1 MEVWKDIKGYEGK
14 YQVSNFGR
22 VKSKERKHRITI
34 KGTPTFRH
42 QKERMLKPWKRDK
55 YLLVDLWDNG
65 RRDIRSIHVLVYE
78 NFNDCSCSGL
88 IVLHKDKNKNNNYL
102 SNLECLTILQH
113 NRFHFNGHTPWNKG
127 KKMPPEVH
135 QKVWAT
141 RRAKN
146 NKGVKDE
153 KK

>member
-42 QKERMLKPWKRDK
+42 QKERMLKPWKRDR

-65 RRDIRSIHVLVYE
+65 HRDVRSIHELVYE
-78 NFNDCSCSGL
+78 TFCGKPVGNIHIHHIDKNRFNNDLSNLIALNSHDH
-88 IVLHKDKNKNNNYL
+88 IVLHLRGRK
-102 SNLECLTILQH
+102 
-113 NRFHFNGHTPWNKG
+113 KG
-127 KKMPPEVH
+127 ADRITKINIEI
-135 QKVWAT
+135 
-141 RRAKN
+141 
-146 NKGVKDE
+146 
-153 KK
+153 